1 MADITCNV
9 VKDLLPL
16 YVDDVISV
24 DSRKIVEE
32 HISGCENCMNYYK
45 ELKASEIDNDP
56 VKHSGE
62 KKTFKK
68 IKKAINKKRFIT
80 AMLTAI
86 FVMVFAGCLF
96 YGIVVHEKYIPY
108 EEAGLYVT
116 AEAIRSDRDYYKSSG
131 IYTPDGETLFLYMT
145 TTAYTELKG
154 NGIEAGWPV
163 ISLTDDA
170 LTMQTEDDSGN
181 ITLQVCREIYY
192 IPEQNA
198 RQLMKV
204 IKWGD
209 GNVEEEIKNLKDASV
224 LVWKAE

>member
-1 MADITCNV
+1 MAEITCNV
-9 VKDLLPL
+9 IRDLLPL
-16 YVDDVISV
+16 YVDDVISD
-24 DSRKIVEE
+24 DSRKLVDE

-45 ELKASEIDNDP
+45 EMKTSVIDNDP

-62 KKTFKK
+62 KETLKK

-80 AMLTAI
+80 AMITAI
-86 FVMVFAGCLF
+86 FMIAVAGGLF
-96 YGIVVHEKYIPY
+96 YGIVVREKYIPY

-116 AEAIRSDRDYYKSSG
+116 DEAIRSDRDYYKSSG

-145 TTAYTELKG
+145 TTTYTELKG
-154 NGIEAGWPV
+154 NGIEAGWPIIV
-163 ISLTDDA
+163 LTDDA

-181 ITLQVCREIYY
+181 ITEQVCREIYY

-204 IKWGD
+204 INWGD
-209 GNVEEEIKNLKDASV
+209 GNVEEEIENLKEVSV